1 MEKRYIATVT
11 DELDP
16 SCIFDLYF
24 VDEDGDLYILAEFRF
39 IYQHEVYQYE
49 VIDYTPV
56 DYEDACDACYQM
68 YGRGAGWIYEQ

>member
-11 DELDP
+11 NDLGPD
-16 SCIFDLYF
+16 CIFDLYF
-24 VDEDGDLYILAEFRF
+24 VDEDGDLYIVAEFRF
-39 IYQHEVYQYE
+39 SDLCE
-49 VIDYTPV
+49 VIAYTPV